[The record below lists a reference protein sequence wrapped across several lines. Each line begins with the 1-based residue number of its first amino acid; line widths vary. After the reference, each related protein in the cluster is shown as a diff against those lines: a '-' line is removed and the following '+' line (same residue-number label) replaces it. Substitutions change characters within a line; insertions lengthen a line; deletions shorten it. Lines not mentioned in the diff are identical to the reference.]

1 MFSLVRSS
9 ACAQLGFVLA
19 AVIGL
24 SAGVG
29 LRAAAQTPLTPLTLE
44 GNVERGEKLAMTC
57 SGCHAVP
64 GYHNAYP
71 SYHVPKLGNQ
81 NADYLE
87 IALQAYRSGQRAH
100 DTMQAQASTL
110 TDQDIADVV
119 AYFRSKQGDPKAGR
133 VPGNGQLYAAG
144 EELAKT
150 CVQCH
155 GEGGVSKTDQW
166 PSLAGQHGS
175 YIAQALRQYKTG
187 ERSDAIMG
195 ALAQPLSDKDIE
207 ALAAFF
213 AAQPWLYTLDR

>member
-9 ACAQLGFVLA
+9 AYAHLLFVLA
-19 AVIGL
+19 AVVGL
-24 SAGVG
+24 SAVSSP
-29 LRAAAQTPLTPLTLE
+29 RAAAQTLMPLQLQ
-44 GNVERGEKLAMTC
+44 GDAERGEKLAMTC

-71 SYHVPKLGNQ
+71 AYHVPKLGNQ

-87 IALQAYRSGQRAH
+87 IALQAYRNGQRAH
-100 DTMQAQASTL
+100 ETMQAQASSL

-119 AYFRSKQGDPKAGR
+119 AYFTSKDGEPASGR
-133 VPGNGQLYAAG
+133 VPGNGELYAAG

-155 GEGGVSKTDQW
+155 GEGGVSQTAQW

-175 YIAQALRQYKTG
+175 YLGQSLHQYKKG
-187 ERSDAIMG
+187 ERADAIMAG
-195 ALAQPLSDKDIE
+195 LAAPLSDKDIE

>member
-1 MFSLVRSS
+1 MSSLVRSS
-9 ACAQLGFVLA
+9 ARAHLLFVLA

-24 SAGVG
+24 SAGVSP
-29 LRAAAQTPLTPLTLE
+29 RAAAQTLMPLALE
-44 GNVERGEKLAMTC
+44 GDLDRGHKLATTC

-71 SYHVPKLGNQ
+71 FYLVPKLGNQ
-81 NADYLE
+81 NADYIE

-100 DTMQAQASTL
+100 ETMQAQASAL
-110 TDQDIADVV
+110 TDQDIADIA
-119 AYFRSKQGDPKAGR
+119 AYFASQDGDPKRGR
-133 VPGNGQLYAAG
+133 VAGNNELYAAG

-150 CVQCH
+150 CEQCH
-155 GEGGVSKTDQW
+155 GVGGVSQTAQW

-175 YIAQALRQYKTG
+175 YLNEALHQYKTG
-187 ERSDAIMG
+187 ERAEPIMA
-195 ALAQPLSDKDIE
+195 ALAAPLSDHDIK